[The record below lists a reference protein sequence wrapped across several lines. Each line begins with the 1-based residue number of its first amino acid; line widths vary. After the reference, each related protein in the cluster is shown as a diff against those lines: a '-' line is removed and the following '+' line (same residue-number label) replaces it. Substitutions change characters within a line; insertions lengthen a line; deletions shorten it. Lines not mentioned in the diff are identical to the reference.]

1 MFTILVPISGSGD
14 SMKALE
20 HSIRLC
26 AQRTDAQLHLVNV
39 QPSFYRHIARFL
51 PRQTLDEEHRQRGEA
66 VLGTARTL
74 AEQAGVPFVCKVA
87 VGRTAT
93 ALAAYARERGIDQIV
108 IGTARKPALLRLLTG
123 SVTNRLIEVASAP
136 VQVIAGSRP
145 GLLARWGL
153 PAGIGLGVV
162 LALIAAE

>member
-1 MFTILVPISGSGD
+1 MFAILVPINGSGD

-26 AQRTDAQLHLVNV
+26 TQQTDAQLHLVNV
-39 QPSFYRHIARFL
+39 QPWFNRHIARFL
-51 PRQTLDEEHRQRGEA
+51 PRQTLDEERRRRGEA
-66 VLGTARTL
+66 VLAPARTL
-74 AEQAGVPFVCKVA
+74 AQKAGVPFVCKVA
-87 VGRTAT
+87 VGRTAS

-123 SVTNRLIEVASAP
+123 SVTNRLIEVAGAP

-153 PAGIGLGVV
+153 PAGVGLGVV
-162 LALIAAE
+162 LALIAAD